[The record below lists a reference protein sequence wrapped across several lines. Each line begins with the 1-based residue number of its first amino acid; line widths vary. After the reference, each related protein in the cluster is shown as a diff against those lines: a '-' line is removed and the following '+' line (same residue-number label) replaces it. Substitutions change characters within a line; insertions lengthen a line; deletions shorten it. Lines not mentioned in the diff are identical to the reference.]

1 MQQHNLMP
9 VTLDIHKKGNII
21 HFNLPGLLSDN
32 RLLALNIETRS
43 LSLLA
48 DGPRLIMGQQ
58 FSVNEM
64 RVFLPILES
73 FPHYCPYEVLLANME
88 SDDVTAS
95 YIAFCRKK
103 LLEAQESGTWTF
115 EMRPLRR
122 TLSSLR
128 KKLHPFNL
136 EISTIRERGC
146 NLTSLSLM

>member
-1 MQQHNLMP
+1 MKQNNLMP
-9 VTLDIHKKGNII
+9 ITLDIQKKGNII
-21 HFNLPGLLSDN
+21 HFTLHRLLSDDH
-32 RLLALNIETRS
+32 LLALDLETHS
-43 LSLLA
+43 LSLLS
-48 DGPRLIMGQQ
+48 DGPRLIMSQQ
-58 FSVNEM
+58 FSKNEM

-73 FPHYCPYEVLLANME
+73 FPHYSPYEVLLAHME
-88 SDDVTAS
+88 SDNVTAN

-103 LLEAQESGTWTF
+103 LLEAQENGTWPL

-146 NLTSLSLM
+146 NLTSLSLS